1 MQQNFKTQ
9 KTVSRGF
16 TLVELLVVIAIIGML
31 MGLLLPAVQQA
42 REAARQMSCSNNLHQ
57 LSLALNNHL
66 ASLKYFP
73 SGGVSGYQYV
83 GDADKT
89 LQEQR
94 SSWTYAIMPY
104 MEQQALHDSNISTR
118 IKTVVPMFYCPSRR
132 APKLYLSLARTMYA
146 RLPDGTEQS
155 ATLGTQAPKT
165 DYAGNSGAHTSNCC
179 YESGWRTNTSVA
191 DMVTQYGPVIHS
203 ESAVSQADITDGMS
217 CTILA
222 GEKYLQTSIY
232 TGQKTTTDGGDDDC
246 HFSGRNH
253 DNARIPYGGTLYQ
266 DRTSWGNDHAF
277 GSTHTGNA
285 YMSYCDGHVSSLSY
299 SMSSDVLKNL
309 CNRSDGNVINETY

>member
-118 IKTVVPMFYCPSRR
+118 IKTVVPTFYCPSRR

-203 ESAVSQADITDGMS
+203 RVPSRRQ
-217 CTILA
+217 ILRTECLVRYWRA
-222 GEKYLQTSIY
+222 KSICRPAFIRVRKQPQTAA
-232 TGQKTTTDGGDDDC
+232 TTTVIFRGATTTMRASRMEERSIRTAPVGETTM
-246 HFSGRNH
+246 HLVP
-253 DNARIPYGGTLYQ
+253 RIRET
-266 DRTSWGNDHAF
+266 RTCRTVTD
-277 GSTHTGNA
+277 T
-285 YMSYCDGHVSSLSY
+285 
-299 SMSSDVLKNL
+299 
-309 CNRSDGNVINETY
+309 